1 MKDKILKIGDL
12 VMHKI
17 DKRLGV
23 VTSDCYPYG
32 GQIIVGINV
41 CKISWLDTFSI
52 NLMDTNLLCKVS

>member
-23 VTSDCYPYG
+23 VTSDCYPFG
-32 GQIIVGINV
+32 GEIIVGISV
-41 CKISWLDTFSI
+41 CKISWLDTFNV
-52 NLMDTNLLCKVS
+52 NLMDIKLLSKVS